1 MRQRKKDI
9 FAPSSVENARDPAVR
24 IPALFASPGG
34 KNLSFCV
41 QSSFERAIFR
51 SDKIKTA
58 GNTGYVFPAVF
69 VKYGRKKGHSKP
81 VVSSCESAQAAAFAF
96 HLIPRRGSGRR
107 GGR

>member
-9 FAPSSVENARDPAVR
+9 IAPSSVENARDPAVR

-51 SDKIKTA
+51 SEKIKTA

-69 VKYGRKKGHSKP
+69 VKYGRKRA
-81 VVSSCESAQAAAFAF
+81 VQNLSSPCVRAPKRSLAFFVFSRPA
-96 HLIPRRGSGRR
+96 
-107 GGR
+107 